1 MASENAK
8 RFMNA
13 LQELEQ
19 TGNLDPL
26 VEQSLKMQSCA
37 GLPVRSLHAA
47 RKERV
52 NSGKNIWL
60 PLDRSALN
68 LNI

>member
-1 MASENAK
+1 MASENAE

-26 VEQSLKMQSCA
+26 VEQFT
-37 GLPVRSLHAA
+37 
-47 RKERV
+47 
-52 NSGKNIWL
+52 
-60 PLDRSALN
+60 
-68 LNI
+68 